1 MLAMCYAPVAFVEPR
16 RDHIIDHRN
25 VERASSLGGCPDA
38 VTQNNRIS
46 RSVESFA
53 MNRTVAL
60 TYGLVAYALF
70 LVVFLYAIGF
80 VGDFLVPKGIDD
92 GAEVPL
98 AEAIIVNL
106 TLLGLF
112 GVQHSIMA
120 RPAFKRWWTRF
131 VPEPIE
137 RSTFVLATVL
147 VLGILYWQWRPITTI
162 GWEVE
167 TPAIRYV
174 IWGVFALGWL
184 IVLYATMLIDHF
196 DLFGLRQV
204 WLHYQQTE
212 YKHRP
217 FMARSL
223 YRWVRHPLMF
233 GFIVAF
239 WAAPTMTQGHLLFAA
254 VTTVYVLVAIQIE
267 ERDLSHLLGDD
278 YRRYRQQTPML
289 LPLPKGGT
297 RRQ

>member
-1 MLAMCYAPVAFVEPR
+1 
-16 RDHIIDHRN
+16 
-25 VERASSLGGCPDA
+25 
-38 VTQNNRIS
+38 
-46 RSVESFA
+46 
-53 MNRTVAL
+53 
-60 TYGLVAYALF
+60 
-70 LVVFLYAIGF
+70 
-80 VGDFLVPKGIDD
+80 
-92 GAEVPL
+92 
-98 AEAIIVNL
+98 
-106 TLLGLF
+106 
-112 GVQHSIMA
+112 
-120 RPAFKRWWTRF
+120 
-131 VPEPIE
+131 
-137 RSTFVLATVL
+137 
-147 VLGILYWQWRPITTI
+147 
-162 GWEVE
+162 
-167 TPAIRYV
+167 
-174 IWGVFALGWL
+174 
-184 IVLYATMLIDHF
+184 MLIDHF